1 MGICQF
7 TKTKIGLFSDN
18 NLQRQ
23 QGIQMNTTDFLNI
36 ATAICPDREMMVFHD
51 KRWTF
56 EKTNDRVNRLANAL
70 IGLGIEKGDRVG
82 ILQVNCYQY
91 VETYFALAKIGAI
104 LVPLNFRAKADELSY
119 MLANAETKLL
129 FVGARYLD
137 MMAKMLAQ
145 LPSVENCVSI
155 DEKKDGRLF
164 YEDLINQA
172 SSEEVFTEIDDE
184 DITILMYTAGTTG
197 RPKGV
202 PLKHS
207 GFASYIL
214 DSVDP
219 ADPEIEERNLLTVP
233 LYHIAGIQAM
243 LAAVYGGRT
252 LVLMK
257 QFETKEWLET
267 VQKEH
272 ANRAML
278 VPTMLKWIIDD
289 PDFNSYDLSSL
300 KVITYGAA
308 PMPYEV
314 IKKAIE
320 LLPSARFINAFG
332 QTETASTIT
341 YLGPED
347 HVIEGT
353 EEEKEK
359 KLKRLTSSIGKPLAD
374 VEVKIINEEGKTL
387 PCYEVGEIVARG
399 PRIMSGYWKDEE
411 KTAQVMTPDGWL
423 KTSDTG
429 YIDEEGYIY
438 LAGRADD
445 LIIRGG
451 ENISPK
457 EVEDVLYS
465 HPKVE
470 DAAVIGVSDP
480 EWGQECRAIVVLKP
494 GERATEEEII
504 DHCKT
509 LAGFKRPKSVIFI
522 DELPRNQV
530 GKVLKVKLREQYGHS

>member
-1 MGICQF
+1 M
-7 TKTKIGLFSDN
+7 KTGFFQTLISN
-18 NLQRQ
+18 NYQE
-23 QGIQMNTTDFLNI
+23 IQMNTTDFLNI
-36 ATAICPDREMMVFHD
+36 ATAICPDREIMVFHE
-51 KRWTF
+51 KRWSF
-56 EKTNDRVNRLANAL
+56 EQTNDRINRLANAL
-70 IGLGIEKGDRVG
+70 IKLGIEKGDRVG

-91 VETYFALAKIGAI
+91 VETYFALAKMGAI
-104 LVPLNFRAKADELSY
+104 LVPLNFRAKADELGY

-137 MMAKMLAQ
+137 MVDNMLAQ
-145 LPSVENCVSI
+145 LPSVEHCVSI
-155 DEKKDGRLF
+155 DEKRDGKLF
-164 YEDLINQA
+164 YEDLISEA
-172 SSEEVFTEIDDE
+172 SSEEVFTDIDDE

-207 GFASYIL
+207 GFVSYIL

-219 ADPEIEERNLLTVP
+219 ADPEIGERNLLTVP

-252 LVLMK
+252 LVLLK

-267 VQKEH
+267 VQKER

-320 LLPSARFINAFG
+320 MLPSARFINAFG

-341 YLGPED
+341 FLGPED

-387 PCYEVGEIVARG
+387 TFYEVGEIVAKG
-399 PRIMSGYWKDEE
+399 PRIMSGYWKDEQ

-423 KTSDTG
+423 KTGDTG

-470 DAAVIGVSDP
+470 DAAVIGISDP

-494 GERATEEEII
+494 GENATEEEIME
-504 DHCKT
+504 HCKT
-509 LAGFKRPKSVIFI
+509 LAGFKRPKSVVFI

-530 GKVLKVKLREQYGHS
+530 GKVLKVKLREQYGQP